1 MDGEDGEDGW
11 GGGEGEGVDHEDGD
25 GGVGGFYTRRVC
37 SVDSVLRY
45 SHAQLQA
52 KNMKQQNT
60 NQSEKQQKFF
70 LNRG

>member
-1 MDGEDGEDGW
+1 MGDWEVVAEKSDVVEEVGMDGEDGEDGL

-52 KNMKQQNT
+52 KNMK
-60 NQSEKQQKFF
+60 
-70 LNRG
+70 